1 MPLRKLTPKTQQAL
15 VDAIKSGLHTK
26 VDMCALAKISAG
38 TLTTWERLAAEGEP
52 QCIALVEAMA
62 AAEAERKAQY
72 IRRMQ
77 RSGRDDWRMWEA
89 RLAAVDRANYGKVA
103 ALEISGKL
111 QTEDVT
117 LDDVERAARIAELLD
132 LARARRDGQADS
144 QPPGDVPPL
153 RTDGGAAL

>member
-15 VDAIKSGLHTK
+15 VDAIKAGLHTK
-26 VDMCALAKISAG
+26 VDMCKLAKINAG
-38 TLTTWERLAAEGEP
+38 TLSTWERLAAEGDP
-52 QCIALVEAMA
+52 QCMALVEAME
-62 AAEAERKAQY
+62 AAEAERKVQY

-89 RLAAVDRANYGKVA
+89 RLAVIDRANYGKTA

-111 QTEDVT
+111 QTEDLT

-132 LARARRDGQADS
+132 VAMQRKNATLDK
-144 QPPGDVPPL
+144 
-153 RTDGGAAL
+153 